1 MLIERDLIESQ
12 KKMGQ
17 KYKFKE
23 RMCSV
28 RPMKWLE
35 E

>member
-1 MLIERDLIESQ
+1 MLKERDLIESQ

-23 RMCSV
+23 RICSV
-28 RPMKWLE
+28 RPIK
-35 E
+35 